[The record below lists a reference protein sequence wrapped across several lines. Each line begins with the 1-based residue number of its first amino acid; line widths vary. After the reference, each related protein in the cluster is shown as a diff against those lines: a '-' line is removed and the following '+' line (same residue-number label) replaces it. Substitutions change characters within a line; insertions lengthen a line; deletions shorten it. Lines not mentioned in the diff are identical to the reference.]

1 MREWRRCA
9 RTEYARTITAEDLV
23 PGRYSNAMDTITKLH
38 PGWMNRVTDI
48 FADGH
53 RIDEEDLRLETPAS
67 IQSISILQC
76 EQAMIKCPVNC
87 VSQTYLEIVRRR

>member
-1 MREWRRCA
+1 MSGGGA
-9 RTEYARTITAEDLV
+9 RGQSTRTITAEDLV

-67 IQSISILQC
+67 IQSISLLQC
-76 EQAMIKCPVNC
+76 EQAMIKCPVSC